1 MLTHISL
8 FSGLGADDLAAEWA
22 GFTTILQCEIDKDCL
37 NVLRKYWPNVPKI
50 EDVRNVT
57 KESVITNTEKFYG
70 QRCDT
75 KENYGKLCRCS
86 EPGGCARTFTRG
98 LDLLTA
104 GVPCQPASAAGKR
117 RGQADD
123 RWLWPEAVRVLSEL
137 KPTWAVFENPVGISS
152 LVESGEAV
160 SMGCEAD
167 QAGDGILSVE
177 LSNIIRDIEKKGY
190 EVQPVS
196 ISAASV
202 GAPHKRQRIFIIAHS
217 VNSGDRT
224 PQNGNDRNNEKE
236 IRQQQPF
243 NRNSG
248 CSENLATHSA
258 DSRQRGR
265 TGEQCGT
272 DRRTLVENQQRGC
285 TVGNKTERCLDTN
298 PDSNGGRCSQLNT
311 QIRESFESDSDGG
324 QLNPDSGKQGLEGRE
339 SKQSLRLSGQLGRSG
354 RDQRP
359 DWSEN
364 WFEVASRLCS
374 VDARSPTGLSG
385 LSRVSKLKML
395 GNCNPPK
402 MYYQVYK
409 AIAEVCNGLVIR

>member
-160 SMGCEAD
+160 SMGSETN
-167 QAGDGILSVE
+167 QTGDGILSVE
-177 LSNIIRDIEKKGY
+177 LSNIITDIEAQGY

-217 VNSGDRT
+217 RSG
-224 PQNGNDRNNEKE
+224 
-236 IRQQQPF
+236 
-243 NRNSG
+243 G
-248 CSENLATHSA
+248 C
-258 DSRQRGR
+258 RGR
-265 TGEQCGT
+265 TSEQCGT
-272 DRRTLVENQQRGC
+272 DRRPLVENQQRGSK
-285 TVGNKTERCLDTN
+285 VGNKTKRCLDTDTN
-298 PDSNGGRCSQLNT
+298 SS
-311 QIRESFESDSDGG
+311 
-324 QLNPDSGKQGLEGRE
+324 KQGLEGRE

-364 WFEVASRLCS
+364 WIEVASRLCS